1 MNNEIDKKEIRG
13 INFNLIRSTVV
24 TICTII
30 FAVAFTYY
38 NLKLGQDKVESAVK
52 EIRTE
57 MSVNNNI
64 TDIRIRTIENELDR
78 QETAIQQLSKIVN
91 KIK

>member
-13 INFNLIRSTVV
+13 INFNLIRSTIV
-24 TICTII
+24 TISTII

-38 NLKLGQDKVESAVK
+38 NLKLGQDKVESSVK
-52 EIRTE
+52 EIRSE
-57 MSVNNNI
+57 MAVSNNVFE
-64 TDIRIRTIENELDR
+64 IRIRTIENELTR